1 MKRIDLADGSYLTGS
16 SMNSMTL
23 FPEERAVAV
32 RITDGTAT
40 LFSTDDPP
48 EWIVA
53 LEIVGKAP
61 GKPAGGRRAGGATAA
76 TPKGLSEDAKRWKTL
91 NGFHDS
97 VAEHLTPI
105 EQSVWHF
112 LFRWCRD
119 GKAEASLRRMAERNG
134 IDFKTATT
142 ALRWLIEVG
151 LVWEIYKSKHKG
163 TMSIYGVHLRP
174 EQLAEACAA
183 ANAPRLARRKGNR
196 RPPVRRSSRPKKPR

>member
-1 MKRIDLADGSYLTGS
+1 MTGADGQTIDVMANLDRQRA
-16 SMNSMTL
+16 
-23 FPEERAVAV
+23 ERHRQRSESAP
-32 RITDGTAT
+32 T
-40 LFSTDDPP
+40 
-48 EWIVA
+48 
-53 LEIVGKAP
+53 GKAP
-61 GKPAGGRRAGGATAA
+61 GKPAGERKADGAAAETPA
-76 TPKGLSEDAKRWKTL
+76 TPKGRSDDAKRWATL

-105 EQSVWHF
+105 EQSVWHY

-163 TMSIYGVHLRP
+163 TSSIYGVHP
-174 EQLAEACAA
+174 SPGTLAEACAA
-183 ANAPRLARRKGNR
+183 ANAPRLVRRKGNR